1 MGVITVTIGVNLPMV
16 NQGAGRYSAIDL
28 SEKLPTFTIHNDNE
42 RAHDTVE
49 FFNNTSHDNGG
60 RQKIK
65 NSFNSLNS
73 SFILQ
78 RKWQ

>member
-28 SEKLPTFTIHNDNE
+28 SEKLPTFTIHNE
-42 RAHDTVE
+42 RAHDAVGL
-49 FFNNTSHDNGG
+49 FNNKSHDNGG
-60 RQKIK
+60 CQKIK